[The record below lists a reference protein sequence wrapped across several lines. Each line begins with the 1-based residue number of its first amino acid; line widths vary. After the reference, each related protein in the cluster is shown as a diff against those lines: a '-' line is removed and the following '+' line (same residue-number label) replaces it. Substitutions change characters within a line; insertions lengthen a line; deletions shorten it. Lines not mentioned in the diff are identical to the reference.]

1 MPETTKVS
9 DRRQEVG
16 PLGRTLLDAEDFAR
30 AISAGTE
37 WLGANK
43 ELVNSLN
50 VFPVPDGDTGTN
62 MHLTL
67 LAAVREIS
75 KVQGKTLSDIAEAV
89 ALGSLMG
96 ARGNS
101 GVILSQLLRG
111 FAKGV
116 EGKTTLDVAGLARGL
131 QVAASMA
138 YKAVMKP
145 VEGTMLTVARQ
156 AARSA
161 VECKRN
167 NLDMVQAV
175 EKILNDAQDTLE
187 KTPEMLPT
195 LKEAGVVD
203 AGGQG
208 LVFFWEGFVK
218 SIRGEAVFA
227 RRDALV
233 AVPQKA
239 DSKVAARKAKEEE
252 KRPDLDFRYCTEFL
266 VKGKNLPLD
275 MLRQNL
281 TRFGDCVLVV
291 GTDDVAKVHVHT
303 NHPGQVL
310 EHCIRLGELH
320 EIKIDNMAYQHNEFE
335 EAKSK
340 RDRVVSIDSGDDEQD
355 SRYKSGGAGEAKPK
369 EQKVEK
375 PVGVVAV
382 AVGEGLSEILKSLG
396 ADVIVEGGQTMNP
409 SIEELRDAVYQVAAK
424 SVIILPNNGNVILT
438 ADKVKEIVSDIE
450 TVVIPTKTI
459 PQGVAALVT
468 YNPSVDAESN
478 RRSMEDMISQVSTGE
493 VTYAV
498 RASSVNGFSIDEKDF
513 IGIKDGELCSTGKDR
528 NEVAMSLVSQ
538 MVDSDT
544 SLITIYHGKDIRSE
558 DANEL
563 AERLADVYPYLEIEV
578 HYGGQ
583 PVYYYIISAE

>member
-233 AVPQKA
+233 AVPQRA

-252 KRPDLDFRYCTEFL
+252 KRPDLEFRYCTEFL

>member
-1 MPETTKVS
+1 M
-9 DRRQEVG
+9 
-16 PLGRTLLDAEDFAR
+16 GRTLLDAEDFAR

-116 EGKTTLDVAGLARGL
+116 EGKTALDVAGLARGL

-233 AVPQKA
+233 AVPQRA
-239 DSKVAARKAKEEE
+239 DSKVSARKAKEEE
-252 KRPDLDFRYCTEFL
+252 KEPDLEFRYCTEFL

>member
-67 LAAVREIS
+67 LAAVREII

-116 EGKTTLDVAGLARGL
+116 EGKTALDVAGLARGL

-252 KRPDLDFRYCTEFL
+252 KRPDLEFRYCTEFL

>member
-1 MPETTKVS
+1 
-9 DRRQEVG
+9 
-16 PLGRTLLDAEDFAR
+16 
-30 AISAGTE
+30 
-37 WLGANK
+37 
-43 ELVNSLN
+43 
-50 VFPVPDGDTGTN
+50 
-62 MHLTL
+62 
-67 LAAVREIS
+67 
-75 KVQGKTLSDIAEAV
+75 
-89 ALGSLMG
+89 
-96 ARGNS
+96 
-101 GVILSQLLRG
+101 
-111 FAKGV
+111 
-116 EGKTTLDVAGLARGL
+116 
-131 QVAASMA
+131 
-138 YKAVMKP
+138 
-145 VEGTMLTVARQ
+145 
-156 AARSA
+156 
-161 VECKRN
+161 
-167 NLDMVQAV
+167 
-175 EKILNDAQDTLE
+175 
-187 KTPEMLPT
+187 
-195 LKEAGVVD
+195 
-203 AGGQG
+203 
-208 LVFFWEGFVK
+208 
-218 SIRGEAVFA
+218 
-227 RRDALV
+227 
-233 AVPQKA
+233 
-239 DSKVAARKAKEEE
+239 
-252 KRPDLDFRYCTEFL
+252 PDLEFRYCTEFL

>member
-116 EGKTTLDVAGLARGL
+116 EGKTALDVAGLARGL

-252 KRPDLDFRYCTEFL
+252 KRPDLEFRYCTEFL

-320 EIKIDNMAYQHNEFE
+320 EIRIDNMAYQHNEFE